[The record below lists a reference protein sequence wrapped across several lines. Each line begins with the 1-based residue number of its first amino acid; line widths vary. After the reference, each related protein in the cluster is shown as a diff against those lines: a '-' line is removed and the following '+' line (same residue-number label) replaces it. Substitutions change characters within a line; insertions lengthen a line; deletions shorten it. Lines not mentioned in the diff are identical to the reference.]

1 MLGGYEQIHVTESDT
16 SKTMIDT
23 FTNVMPELGS
33 ALDCGAGIG
42 RISKYVL
49 IPKFTNVDLLEP
61 STT

>member
-23 FTNVMPELGS
+23 FKNAMPELGS